1 MTVIESLSKGVPV
14 IASTAGAVPEILAV
28 PGRHGTSPYGAACDT
43 MEEYE
48 AALNASLTRTHAQ
61 SLAIQA
67 YARAKYDSHVVVN
80 DLLQFSLDVG
90 GHTGALPSF
99 PRRDWR
105 ATMAAEREWRAA
117 RGLGLLARL
126 LRARNKS
133 PWSAWYRIGAVLH
146 AVCAVSVV
154 AGSRPCKRRWRGKE
168 KGEEEDE

>member
-14 IASTAGAVPEILAV
+14 IASTAGAVPEILDV

-67 YARAKYDSHVVVN
+67 YARARYDSHVVVN

-99 PRRDWR
+99 PLRDWHG
-105 ATMAAEREWRAA
+105 MLEEEAAWRRG
-117 RGLGLLARL
+117 RGLSAAQRL
-126 LRARNKS
+126 LRGRGRAG
-133 PWSAWYRIGAVLH
+133 SAWHRLGVALHVL
-146 AVCAVSVV
+146 CAVSVV
-154 AGSRPCKRRWRGKE
+154 VGSRPCKRRWRGKD
-168 KGEEEDE
+168 KGEEEEE